1 MEDLNLE
8 LTTEQER
15 KMLVMELRGMERYR
29 IANRFDIT
37 PSRVTDILRK
47 PSIEQL
53 RIKVCDKIDDLLFGE
68 KGVTTNGRN
77 KSDDE
82 QTSE

>member
-8 LTTEQER
+8 LTKDQER

-47 PSIEQL
+47 PSIEKL
-53 RIKVCDKIDDLLFGE
+53 RINVCNKIDQLLFGE
-68 KGVTTNGRN
+68 KGVTTDDRN
-77 KSDDE
+77 KSADE
-82 QTSE
+82 